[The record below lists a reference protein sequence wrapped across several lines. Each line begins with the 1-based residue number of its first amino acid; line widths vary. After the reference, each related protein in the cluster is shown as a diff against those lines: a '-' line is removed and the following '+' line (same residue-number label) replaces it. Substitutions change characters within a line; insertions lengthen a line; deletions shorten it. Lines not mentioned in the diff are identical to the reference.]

1 MSEQGLFSIGEVA
14 SIVGLSRHTI
24 RAWERRHRLVQP
36 ERTPSG
42 QRRYKAEDVALLLR
56 VKHAAVRR
64 GVSLKVAVRC
74 AQGKLSLP
82 AVEDQLPATTGA
94 VNGRGPALG
103 RQTTGS
109 TWRSAANLVSQ
120 VIVMLDI
127 DGSISAANRAA
138 SQALGVA
145 PHEMVGRRFTDLL
158 EETGGRTRLETALQ
172 RAYVQP
178 STFELEL
185 RSAPGVSRWAFECRP
200 FSYEGRPRLAMF
212 GRPAGRRLPGR

>member
-14 SIVGLSRHTI
+14 SMVGLSRHTI

-42 QRRYKAEDVALLLR
+42 QRRYTADDVALLVR

-82 AVEDQLPATTGA
+82 AVEDQLPATAGA
-94 VNGRGPALG
+94 VIGM
-103 RQTTGS
+103 
-109 TWRSAANLVSQ
+109 
-120 VIVMLDI
+120 IVMLDI

-145 PHEMVGRRFTDLL
+145 PHEMVGRRITDLL

-178 STFELEL
+178 SSFELEL
-185 RSAPGVSRWAFECRP
+185 RSAPGVTRWAFECRP

-212 GRPAGRRLPGR
+212 GRPAVRRRPVG